1 MGNRLD
7 AEIVNRQ
14 KDVSTEANTREAA
27 DNALSSRINNIVAP
41 QGEVSLAEV
50 VDARLNG
57 FPRNAFADS
66 LTLSSNSL
74 RIVMMMATVCILMR
88 QAIRWFRLSSRLFLI
103 L

>member
-14 KDVSTEANTREAA
+14 KVVSTEANTREAA

-50 VDARLNG
+50 VDARLSG
-57 FPRNAFADS
+57 FPRNALADS

-74 RIVMMMATVCILMR
+74 RIVRMMATVCILM
-88 QAIRWFRLSSRLFLI
+88 I
-103 L
+103 LAMR